1 MRLILFILTAFIAVT
16 AIFSG
21 LLMINDPE
29 GRLLNIPL
37 KILSATPF
45 KNFFIP
51 GLILTLIVGGTN
63 LVAVIGFLQHTNY
76 QLNWSIAGGIVLC
89 GWILIQLILL
99 GFTHWLQVLYL
110 AVGILTILAGWQLK
124 GKWAA

>member
-1 MRLILFILTAFIAVT
+1 MILFILTAFIAVT
-16 AIFSG
+16 ATFSG

-29 GRLLNIPL
+29 GRLLNIPV

-51 GLILTLIVGGTN
+51 GLILTLLVGGTN
-63 LVAVIGFLQHTNY
+63 LIAVIGFLQHTKY

-89 GWILIQLILL
+89 GWMLVQLMLL
-99 GFTHWLQVLYL
+99 GFTHWLQAVYL
-110 AVGILTILAGWQLK
+110 AIGILTILAGWQVK

>member
-1 MRLILFILTAFIAVT
+1 MRLILFILTAFSAVT

-37 KILSATPF
+37 TILSATPF

-63 LVAVIGFLQHTNY
+63 MIAVIGFLLQAKY

-89 GWILIQLILL
+89 GWILIQLIML
-99 GFTHWLQVLYL
+99 GFTHWLQALYL
-110 AVGILTILAGWQLK
+110 AVGLLTILAGWQLK